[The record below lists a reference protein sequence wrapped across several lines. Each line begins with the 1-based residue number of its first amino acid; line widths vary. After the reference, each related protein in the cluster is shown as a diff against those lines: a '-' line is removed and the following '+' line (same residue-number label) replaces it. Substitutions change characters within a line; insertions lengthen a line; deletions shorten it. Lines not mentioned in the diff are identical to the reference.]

1 MSKKKKEFKR
11 FDNMFTYDELHGKLS
26 GLTQSQAYQFT
37 KRNDKDKFE
46 QLGSLLPP
54 NYWGDRKN
62 DIESIDLIYSG
73 STGSPMQLTL
83 AVGRN
88 DRFRGKEAYDLDV
101 FNIAPNTGNTASYFE
116 HQWHHF
122 KDENVERISIE
133 LATYSITG
141 EERRKDLTYA
151 TYLTGSTYYESFEE
165 YKNEKPEYFDI
176 HLKSF
181 KNLK

>member
-1 MSKKKKEFKR
+1 MAKKKKEFKR
-11 FDNMFTYDELHGKLS
+11 FDNMFTYDELQDKLS

-37 KRNDKDKFE
+37 KRKDKDKFE
-46 QLGSLLPP
+46 QLGILLPP
-54 NYWGDRKN
+54 KYWEDRKD

-73 STGSPMQLTL
+73 SSGNPIQLTL

-88 DRFRGKEAYDLDV
+88 DRFQGKEAYDIDV
-101 FNIAPNTGNTASYFE
+101 FNIAPDTGNTASYFE

-122 KDENVERISIE
+122 KDENDQRTSIE
-133 LATYSITG
+133 LATYSIT
-141 EERRKDLTYA
+141 EEEKRKEITYA
-151 TYLTGSTYYESFEE
+151 TYLTGSTYYESYED
-165 YKNEKPEYFDI
+165 YKNEKPEYFEI